1 MATPPQADGKGNE
14 NTEKAATYKIPEE
27 YQFVDCYGRG
37 NIYSQR
43 VGYTLL
49 SMVNYK
55 TKSPCGSIKLPLPDT
70 FHIPSVA
77 QWNPE
82 DESGLAEFTA
92 KAMAM
97 DLGKGE
103 ITKDSLIQDASQAA
117 IRFGAK
123 AVMDTP
129 LVKGFLRSQGLA
141 YNPNKQMYYNG
152 PDFATQQFAFKLMP
166 RNAKEAI
173 LMYEVCKIILRCT
186 LPGSQSLTSELS
198 DIIKQIGGKIGSDP
212 QSAEQFAQKAT
223 GILDSLGNVQSP
235 FFQYPNLWNLAIF
248 VTQEGRSGNPTDK
261 CVFQWNTLALSD
273 YRIDFGTNIKW
284 HADGYPTNVSV
295 TMQFTETVLRT
306 YQNLKEQMPY
316 IIVPT

>member
-1 MATPPQADGKGNE
+1 MATPPQPDGKGNE
-14 NTEKAATYKIPEE
+14 NTEKIAEYKIPEE

-55 TKSPCGSIKLPLPDT
+55 TKAPCGSIKFPLPDT

-77 QWNPE
+77 QWSPE
-82 DESGLAEFTA
+82 DENGMAEMAA
-92 KAMAM
+92 KAL
-97 DLGKGE
+97 DLSKGE
-103 ITKDSLIQDASQAA
+103 LDKQKLLQLGGEAA
-117 IRFGAK
+117 VRFGAK
-123 AVMDTP
+123 AVLDTP
-129 LVKGFLRSQGLA
+129 LVKGLLRSQGLA

-173 LMYEVCKIILRCT
+173 LMYEVCKVILCCT
-186 LPGSQSLTSELS
+186 LPGSQGLTNTLKDVIE
-198 DIIKQIGGKIGSDP
+198 QIGGKVG
-212 QSAEQFAQKAT
+212 QGENAEQVAAMTQQA
-223 GILDSLGNVQSP
+223 LAALGQSKTESP
-235 FFQYPNLWNLAIF
+235 FFQYPNLWNIAIF
-248 VTQEGRSGNPTDK
+248 VTQEGRSGNPIDK

-306 YQNLKEQMPY
+306 SQTIRTQMPY

>member
-55 TKSPCGSIKLPLPDT
+55 TKSACGSIKLPLPDT

-82 DESGLAEFTA
+82 DENGLGEFAA
-92 KAMAM
+92 KAL
-97 DLGKGE
+97 DLSKAGPEGMQRLSE
-103 ITKDSLIQDASQAA
+103 LGMEAA
-117 IRFGAK
+117 TRFGAK

-173 LMYEVCKIILRCT
+173 LMYEVCKIILCCT
-186 LPGSQSLTSELS
+186 LPGSQGLTSEIS
-198 DIIKQIGGKIGSDP
+198 DVIQQIGGKIGVDP
-212 QSAEQFAQKAT
+212 QNAEQYAQKTA
-223 GILDSLGNVQSP
+223 GFLNALKGVQSP

-306 YQNLKEQMPY
+306 YQNLREQMPY